1 MTVSKVSVC
10 KDGPKLSQ
18 LVQGFWRLS
27 DWEYSTRQTI
37 ELIEACLELGITT
50 FDHADIYGEY
60 TCEELFGDAWKE
72 MKIPRESVEI
82 VTKCG
87 IKLPSDRRPDHHIKS
102 YDTSKQHILQSVDHS
117 LKLLRADYIDVLLI
131 HRPDPLMNADEVAEA
146 FTQLRESG
154 KVRYFGVSNFVPS
167 QFQLLATRLD
177 FPLVTNQI
185 EYSVLC
191 IDEQDNGTIDLC
203 QQLGIRPMAWSPF
216 GGGKLFRGPSDQAM
230 RVRKTLIDIS
240 IEMDEPEIDQL
251 ALAWI
256 LAHPV
261 QFLPVLGTGKIER
274 IRSAVKSLEITLT
287 REQWYSVW
295 IASKGHA
302 VP

>member
-27 DWEYSTRQTI
+27 NWEYSTQQTI

-72 MKIPRESVEI
+72 MKIPRETVEI

-87 IKLPSDRRPDHHIKS
+87 IKLPSDRRPDHSIKS

-117 LKLLRADYIDVLLI
+117 LKLLCTDYIDVLLI

-167 QFQLLATRLD
+167 QFELLASRLD

-191 IDEQDNGTIDLC
+191 MDEQDNGTIDLC

-216 GGGKLFRGPSDQAM
+216 GGGKLFRGPSDQAL

-287 REQWYSVW
+287 RDQWYSVW